1 MDFTILLQIGGIV
14 LVDLLLSGDNA
25 ILIALASR
33 NLPKKQQK
41 QAILWGTGGAIAL
54 RIAFAFVASMLIQI
68 PLLKAV
74 GGLALIWIAIKLLA
88 GGADEAPE
96 HKAAESLRLAI
107 RTIIIADA
115 IMSLDNVLAVV
126 ALADGHL
133 GLVILGIAISIPFV
147 MLSSQWLLKMIDKF
161 PAVIYLGGAVLGYA
175 AANMITTDLWLKDY
189 LYGYALGID
198 GLLTAFVLGV
208 GYLLNRRRMREAEEE
223 NEQEET
229 KI

>member
-41 QAILWGTGGAIAL
+41 QAILWGTGGAICL

-68 PLLKAV
+68 PLLKAL

-96 HKAAESLRLAI
+96 HKAAENLRLAI

-133 GLVILGIAISIPFV
+133 GLVILGIAISIPVV
-147 MLSSQWLLKMIDKF
+147 MLSSQWLLMMIDKF

-198 GLLTAFVLGV
+198 GLLTVFVLGV

-223 NEQEET
+223 TEEES
-229 KI
+229 